1 MSGYSSIAAEFSK
14 RAGPTQNGGKEACLT
29 VIFMPPGGTITAL
42 NTPGIAFTPL
52 PTLCHG
58 RILGWFAK
66 VVLPEM
72 YHFMG

>member
-1 MSGYSSIAAEFSK
+1 MSGYSSIASE
-14 RAGPTQNGGKEACLT
+14 
-29 VIFMPPGGTITAL
+29 L